1 MKILRSVAAIII
13 GYAVMVGGAW
23 LGQESVFPGT
33 EYGSPVLE
41 LLTVGILT
49 SVLAGTGG
57 AVTAILAPSR
67 PYLHLVPMAVLISIE
82 TISLYVTDRV
92 RGPLWFELIA
102 GASLILGAGMG
113 AWVGLHL
120 KRRLTGTARQTAA
133 VPTWP
138 HTPQL

>member
-1 MKILRSVAAIII
+1 MKTLRSVVAIII
-13 GYAVMVGGAW
+13 GYAVMVAGAW

-33 EYGSPVLE
+33 EYGSPALQ

-67 PYLHLVPMAVLISIE
+67 PYLHLLPMAVLISIE
-82 TISLYVTDRV
+82 TISLYVTGRV

-102 GASLILGAGMG
+102 GASLIVGTVIG

-120 KRRLTGTARQTAA
+120 KRRLTGTRRQTA
-133 VPTWP
+133 VV
-138 HTPQL
+138 

>member
-1 MKILRSVAAIII
+1 MKTLMSIAAIII
-13 GYAVMVGGAW
+13 GYAVMIAGAW

-33 EYGSPVLE
+33 EYGAPILE

-67 PYLHLVPMAVLISIE
+67 PYLHLLPMAVLISIE
-82 TISLYVTDRV
+82 TISLYVMGRV

-102 GASLILGAGMG
+102 GASLIVGAVIG

-120 KRRLTGTARQTAA
+120 KRRLKGTGRQTA
-133 VPTWP
+133 VV
-138 HTPQL
+138 